1 MKYKEKNLKGFGR
14 GLIFTIIF
22 CLIFAGFSNL
32 FTPKADANTEGMS
45 AMVTK
50 AYLAEERDTIDVLFL
65 GNSNMY
71 RAFNPIQLWQEQ
83 GITSCD
89 IGMPGSNTVELYR
102 KAVDFMKYQKPK
114 MIVVETD
121 CMFDGVNVFDANGNL
136 IVSKSTKIESKVK
149 ERMDAYKNSFDN
161 LDDAIM
167 SGISY
172 RWPLMKYKYRWKR
185 IKSRDFTDEKGKYK
199 FVAKGYVNGVE
210 KKPFK
215 YGATYMGVNYGSTAD
230 ISSNSD
236 IYIKKLNELCKTNDC
251 QLVLVSVPCGK
262 YWNWQKH
269 NAAQKFADENNIK
282 FLDFNVETQL
292 IPEFSWKNCSRD
304 GGTHI
309 NGKGAKYV
317 THAMGRYLVE
327 QCDMKPSNL
336 TDKQKAAW
344 NKDVKSFNKV
354 KKRQVK
360 LYKERLK
367 AQKLD
372 SKKK

>member
-1 MKYKEKNLKGFGR
+1 M
-14 GLIFTIIF
+14 
-22 CLIFAGFSNL
+22 
-32 FTPKADANTEGMS
+32 
-45 AMVTK
+45 
-50 AYLAEERDTIDVLFL
+50 
-65 GNSNMY
+65 
-71 RAFNPIQLWQEQ
+71 
-83 GITSCD
+83 
-89 IGMPGSNTVELYR
+89 
-102 KAVDFMKYQKPK
+102 
-114 MIVVETD
+114 
-121 CMFDGVNVFDANGNL
+121 
-136 IVSKSTKIESKVK
+136 
-149 ERMDAYKNSFDN
+149 
-161 LDDAIM
+161 
-167 SGISY
+167 
-172 RWPLMKYKYRWKR
+172 
-185 IKSRDFTDEKGKYK
+185 
-199 FVAKGYVNGVE
+199 
-210 KKPFK
+210 
-215 YGATYMGVNYGSTAD
+215 
-230 ISSNSD
+230 
-236 IYIKKLNELCKTNDC
+236 
-251 QLVLVSVPCGK
+251 LVSVPCGK

-336 TDKQKAAW
+336 TAKQKAAW

-367 AQKLD
+367 AQKLN

>member
-22 CLIFAGFSNL
+22 CLIFAGFSNI
-32 FTPKADANTEGMS
+32 FTPKADANTDGMS

-114 MIVVETD
+114 MVVVETD
-121 CMFDGVNVFDANGNL
+121 CMFDGANTFDANGNL

-185 IKSRDFTDEKGKYK
+185 IKSSDFTDEKGKYK
-199 FVAKGYVNGVE
+199 FAAKGYVNGVE

-215 YGATYMGVNYGSTAD
+215 YGTTYMGVNDGSTAEL
-230 ISSNSD
+230 SSNSD
-236 IYIKKLNELCKTNDC
+236 VYVKKLIELCKANNC
-251 QLVLVSVPCGK
+251 QLMITSVPCGK

-336 TDKQKAAW
+336 TAKQKAAW

-354 KKRQVK
+354 QKRQVK

-367 AQKLD
+367 AQKLN

>member
-215 YGATYMGVNYGSTAD
+215 YGATYMGVNDGSTAD

-236 IYIKKLNELCKTNDC
+236 IYIKKLNELCKANDC

-317 THAMGRYLVE
+317 THAMGRYIVE

-336 TDKQKAAW
+336 TAKQKAAW

-367 AQKLD
+367 AQKLK

>member
-32 FTPKADANTEGMS
+32 FTPKADANTEVMS

-215 YGATYMGVNYGSTAD
+215 YGATYMGVNDGSTAD

-236 IYIKKLNELCKTNDC
+236 IYIKKLNELCKANDC

-336 TDKQKAAW
+336 TAKQKAAW

-367 AQKLD
+367 AQKLN

>member
-215 YGATYMGVNYGSTAD
+215 YGATYMGVNDGSTAD

-292 IPEFSWKNCSRD
+292 IPGFSWKNCSRD

-309 NGKGAKYV
+309 NGKGAKYI

-336 TDKQKAAW
+336 TAKQKAAW

-367 AQKLD
+367 AQKLN

>member
-114 MIVVETD
+114 MIVFETD
-121 CMFDGVNVFDANGNL
+121 CMFDGVNTFDANGNL
-136 IVSKSTKIESKVK
+136 VVSQDTKLESIVK

-172 RWPLMKYKYRWKR
+172 RWPLMKYKTRWKR

-215 YGATYMGVNYGSTAD
+215 YGATYMGVNDGSTAKL
-230 ISSNSD
+230 SNNSD
-236 IYIKKLNELCKTNDC
+236 VYVKKLIELCKANNC
-251 QLVLVSVPCGK
+251 QLMITSVPCGK

-336 TDKQKAAW
+336 TAKQKAAW

-367 AQKLD
+367 AQKLNP
-372 SKKK
+372 KKK

>member
-172 RWPLMKYKYRWKR
+172 RWPLMKYKTRWKR

-215 YGATYMGVNYGSTAD
+215 YGATYMGVNDGSTAKL
-230 ISSNSD
+230 SNNSD
-236 IYIKKLNELCKTNDC
+236 VYVKKLIELCKANNC
-251 QLVLVSVPCGK
+251 QLMITSVPCGK

-336 TDKQKAAW
+336 TAKQKAAW

-367 AQKLD
+367 AQKLNP
-372 SKKK
+372 KKK

>member
-215 YGATYMGVNYGSTAD
+215 YGATYMGVNDGSTAD

-236 IYIKKLNELCKTNDC
+236 IYIKKLNELCKANDC

-317 THAMGRYLVE
+317 THAMGRYFVE

-367 AQKLD
+367 AQKLK

>member
-215 YGATYMGVNYGSTAD
+215 YGATYMGVNDGSTANL
-230 ISSNSD
+230 SSNSD
-236 IYIKKLNELCKTNDC
+236 VYVKKLIELCKANNC
-251 QLVLVSVPCGK
+251 QLMITSVPCGK

-309 NGKGAKYV
+309 NGKGAKYI

-336 TDKQKAAW
+336 TAKQKAAW

-367 AQKLD
+367 AQKLN

>member
-215 YGATYMGVNYGSTAD
+215 YGATYMGVNDGSTAKL
-230 ISSNSD
+230 SSNSD
-236 IYIKKLNELCKTNDC
+236 VYVKKLIELCKANNC
-251 QLVLVSVPCGK
+251 QLMITSVPCGK

-309 NGKGAKYV
+309 NGKGAKYI

-336 TDKQKAAW
+336 TAKQKAAW

-367 AQKLD
+367 AQKLN

>member
-89 IGMPGSNTVELYR
+89 IGMPSSNTVELYR

-215 YGATYMGVNYGSTAD
+215 YGATYMGVNDGSTAKL
-230 ISSNSD
+230 SSNSD
-236 IYIKKLNELCKTNDC
+236 VYVKKLIELCKANNC
-251 QLVLVSVPCGK
+251 QLMITSVPCGK

-309 NGKGAKYV
+309 NGKGAKYI

-336 TDKQKAAW
+336 TAKQKAAW

-367 AQKLD
+367 AQKLN

>member
-215 YGATYMGVNYGSTAD
+215 YGATYMGVNDGSTAD

-236 IYIKKLNELCKTNDC
+236 IYIKKLNELCKANDC

-336 TDKQKAAW
+336 TAKQKAAW
-344 NKDVKSFNKV
+344 NKDVNSFNKV

-367 AQKLD
+367 AQKLN

>member
-215 YGATYMGVNYGSTAD
+215 YGATYMGVNDGSTAD

-236 IYIKKLNELCKTNDC
+236 IYIKKLNELCKANDC

-336 TDKQKAAW
+336 TAKQKAAW

-367 AQKLD
+367 AQKLN

>member
-215 YGATYMGVNYGSTAD
+215 YGATYMGVNDGSTAD

-236 IYIKKLNELCKTNDC
+236 IYIKKLNDLCKANDC

-336 TDKQKAAW
+336 TAKQKAAW

-367 AQKLD
+367 AQKLN